1 MSDKPAPGPRT
12 PQKPP
17 DAEDQ
22 SATVPAA
29 GWNDAKTIAAAPA
42 KAPVDPAATMA
53 MPGFGAGSSD
63 AATIS
68 QDPSGAKTITQ
79 DLSGGKT
86 ITQDLSRGHAQTLAA
101 TAVTA
106 QVHQL
111 GTAAPTPVTG
121 REETI
126 VTAIAKG
133 DKLSATQPT
142 VTGREATMITAGAS
156 GDALTAISSAGQSAS
171 FSPQSQSFTRTG
183 RTRINLNLPAEAR
196 QLDEKLQLSRSSV
209 LSEMATARFGRGDA
223 LPPGIQKLINE
234 QGTEGRYAINKPLA
248 AGGMG
253 AVLAIE
259 DHDFRRGAAM
269 KVIHGKFAS
278 NTEFVERFLAEAQV
292 TAQLEHPNIVPI
304 HDLGV
309 MDDGTLYFTMKLIE
323 GQSLGGVVKS
333 LKAADPAALKRW
345 TEEEKILTFLKVLDG
360 VGFAHSKG
368 VVHRDIKPDNIMI
381 GAHGEVLVVD
391 WGIAKVLG
399 NADPRSELV
408 KQVASVREK
417 QSLSQTMEGSAMGTI
432 FYMPPEQA
440 EGKLDQIDGRS
451 DVYALGATLYEL
463 LSTKRCLENGG
474 LSDMI
479 VKIVN
484 GNFIPLETALPG
496 VSADLAAIVHRSMA
510 IARERRYQSC
520 AEMADDLRRYLSGL
534 AVRAR
539 KRNFIERIGVWYA
552 QHRRQVQAGVAMALL
567 VAVTAVTMTVM
578 ANRKTAAQVDALV
591 AKAHGLVDKLTP
603 TGDSL
608 KAYADADAN
617 LVSAINIDDKR
628 ADVVAFEGK
637 VKADLDRATVDRDAN
652 LATAAAVDRASK
664 MLAESIALKAAD
676 KLEEAHQILLAA
688 WKLTPGNTAIAAE
701 LQDVNSKLANERLR
715 KAIAEATR
723 LKAGGDQQLAQ
734 AGKLELSDKRIDGLI
749 TQATDAYK
757 QSVNTGQSI
766 TGIDDQLKAAAVL
779 REKAAAALAK
789 AEAEKRGKAQ
799 AAKAGDAYAAK
810 KYEEAM
816 AAIGAALNDVPNEPA
831 YEKLKQQIHDTDV
844 AERQARAEAET
855 KAANLAKN
863 KEELAKASAELAAGR
878 FAPALEAA
886 TKALAFV
893 PNDPAADT
901 LRLSVI
907 KQAGDDAER
916 KAKALALQQ
925 CKDLTATAAQ
935 ALATGDLA
943 KANELIEQALG
954 KVAGDA
960 DALKVKQDLHD
971 AFRAAALAKAQAEAR
986 AAAAKLMASA
996 HELVAKLRAEQAR
1009 LVTAISTLDR
1019 LKVELAGQTA
1029 DRQQPLWDA
1038 HKGVRTAQING
1049 SELWSQ
1055 AEAAGQ
1061 NALALLADQ
1070 PKDPVVA
1077 DAKTMLAELY
1087 RERLLESRARHDVA
1101 ASIAFG
1107 NLLKRYDD
1115 GRYAGMFAEQGTLTI
1130 TGPAGTSIQLRAI
1143 GQGADLRLVAVGE
1156 PTTVTLPSMPLVRPG
1171 GRYQLSS
1178 GEVLISVVV
1187 SAAAPVAI
1195 TWPGALPVIPGMPVR
1210 YVPPGPHS
1218 KAFLLGQYEVSAGQ
1232 YDVYIHDP
1240 AMWPKVQAAW
1250 KAAILD
1256 AKGETPLSFIPRQS
1270 PNGNEM
1276 WQGIATG
1283 DKHEQL
1289 NELNPPKE
1297 KDFPDYRSQPIT
1309 GISREDAEAY
1319 CAWLGA
1325 KSGQKVRLP
1334 TAAEWQFAANA
1345 GDDGRIYPW
1354 GEEFDVSLAVTAYLP
1369 GQKGKPRVEAAKIG
1383 TMPSDIGPF
1392 GHYDLAGNARE
1403 WLGDRGPA
1411 AGIQQALIAGGSWS
1425 DDRAEQF
1432 RTTFT
1437 ESVQPVYVGASIG
1450 FRILVDVP

>member
-1 MSDKPAPGPRT
+1 MSDKPAPGSRV
-12 PQKPP
+12 PQRPP
-17 DAEDQ
+17 DAEDK

-29 GWNDAKTIAAAPA
+29 GWDGAQTVAATPAPV
-42 KAPVDPAATMA
+42 PVDPAATLA
-53 MPGFGAGSSD
+53 VPGFGAGSSD
-63 AATIS
+63 AATVS
-68 QDPSGAKTITQ
+68 QDF
-79 DLSGGKT
+79 
-86 ITQDLSRGHAQTLAA
+86 SRAQAQTLAA

-106 QVHQL
+106 QAQP
-111 GTAAPTPVTG
+111 GTALPTPMTG
-121 REETI
+121 REATMI
-126 VTAIAKG
+126 TAVPPGAQ
-133 DKLSATQPT
+133 LSATQPT

-209 LSEMATARFGRGDA
+209 LSEMATARFGRGDT
-223 LPPGIQKLINE
+223 LPPGIQKLISE
-234 QGTEGRYAINKPLA
+234 QGTEGRYAINRPLA

-269 KVIHGKFAS
+269 KVIHGKFAQ
-278 NTEFVERFLAEAQV
+278 NPEAVERFLAEAQV

-323 GQSLGGVVKS
+323 GQSLGGVVKA
-333 LKAADPAALKRW
+333 LKAAEPAALARW

-391 WGIAKVLG
+391 WGIAKVLA
-399 NADPRSELV
+399 NADPRSDLV

-440 EGKLDQIDGRS
+440 EGKLDLIDGRA
-451 DVYALGATLYEL
+451 DIYALGATLYEL
-463 LSTKRCLENGG
+463 LSTRRCLDSGG

-496 VSADLAAIVHRSMA
+496 VNADLAAIVHRAMA
-510 IARERRYQSC
+510 LSRERRYASC
-520 AEMADDLRRYLSGL
+520 SEMADDLRRYLSGQ
-534 AVRAR
+534 AVLAR
-539 KRNFIERIGVWYA
+539 KRNFLERLGLWYA
-552 QHRRQVQAGVAMALL
+552 QHRRQVQVVVAMALL
-567 VAVTAVTMTVM
+567 VGGTVAAMTAM
-578 ANRKTAAQVDALV
+578 ASRKTAAQVDALV
-591 AKAHGLVDKLTP
+591 AKAHALVDRLQP
-603 TGDSL
+603 TGEAV
-608 KAYADADAN
+608 KAFEEA
-617 LVSAINIDDKR
+617 SALLISAGGIDERR
-628 ADVVAFEGK
+628 ADVAAYGEK
-637 VKADLDRATVDRDAN
+637 LKADLELAKRDRDAN
-652 LATAAAVDRASK
+652 LAKENAVATASK
-664 MLAESIALKAAD
+664 MLSESIALKAAD
-676 KLEEAHQILLAA
+676 KLEEAHQLLLVA
-688 WKLTPGNTAIAAE
+688 WRLTPENTAIATE
-701 LQDVNSKLANERLR
+701 LQDVNGKLANERLR
-715 KAIAEATR
+715 KAVAEATR
-723 LKAGGDQQLAQ
+723 LKASGDQQLAQ
-734 AGKLELSDKRIDGLI
+734 AAKLELSDKRIEAIL

-766 TGIDDQLKAAAVL
+766 QGIDDQLKAAAVL
-779 REKAAAALAK
+779 REKAAAAFAR

-799 AAKAGDAYAAK
+799 AAKAGEAYAAK
-810 KYEEAM
+810 RYEEAM
-816 AAIGAALNDVPNEPA
+816 AAIGAALNDVPNEAA
-831 YEKLKQQIHDTDV
+831 YEKLRQQIHDSDV
-844 AERQARAEAET
+844 ADRAARADAEA
-855 KAANLAKN
+855 KAAAQAKS
-863 KEELAKASAELAAGR
+863 KEELAKASAELAAGH

-901 LRLSVI
+901 LRLVVI
-907 KQAGDDAER
+907 KQAGEDAER
-916 KAKALALQQ
+916 KARAAAAQQ

-935 ALATGDLA
+935 ALASGDLV

-954 KVAGDA
+954 KVPGDA
-960 DALKVKQDLHD
+960 EALKVKQDLHD
-971 AFRAAALAKAQAEAR
+971 AARAAALAKAQAEAR
-986 AAAAKLMASA
+986 AAAAKLMAGA
-996 HELVAKLRAEQAR
+996 HDLVAKLRAEQAR
-1009 LVTAISTLDR
+1009 LVTAVSTLDR
-1019 LKVELAGQTA
+1019 LKVELAGQTP

-1038 HKGVRTAQING
+1038 HKGVRTAQSNS

-1070 PKDPVVA
+1070 PRDAVVA
-1077 DAKTMLAELY
+1077 DAKTVLAELY

-1107 NLLKRYDD
+1107 NLLRRYDD
-1115 GRYAGMFAEQGTLTI
+1115 GRFAGMFAEQGTLAI
-1130 TGPAGTSIQLRAI
+1130 SGPAGTAIQLRAI
-1143 GQGADLRLVAVGE
+1143 GQGNDLRLVAVGE
-1156 PTTVTLPSMPLVRPG
+1156 PTTLTLPCAPLTRPG
-1171 GRYQLSS
+1171 GRYQLSA

-1187 SAAAPVAI
+1187 SAATPVAI
-1195 TWPGALPVIPGMPVR
+1195 AWPGALPAIPGMAVR
-1210 YVPPGPHS
+1210 YVPPGLHS
-1218 KAFLLGQYEVSAGQ
+1218 KAFLMGQYEVTQGQ
-1232 YDVYIHDP
+1232 YSEFIHDP
-1240 AMWPKVQAAW
+1240 AVWPKVQAAW

-1256 AKGETPLSFIPRQS
+1256 AKAETPLSYIPRLS
-1270 PNGNEM
+1270 PNGNET
-1276 WQGIATG
+1276 WQGKATG
-1283 DKHEQL
+1283 DHHEKL
-1289 NELNPPKE
+1289 DELIMPDQAKFP
-1297 KDFPDYRSQPIT
+1297 DFPSYPVT
-1309 GISREDAEAY
+1309 GISRDDAEAY

-1345 GDDGRIYPW
+1345 GDEGRIYPW

-1369 GQKGKPRVEAAKIG
+1369 GQPGKARQDPARIG
-1383 TMPSDIGPF
+1383 SLPSDIGPF

-1411 AGIQQALIAGGSWS
+1411 AGIQQGLIAGGSWS

-1437 ESVQPVYVGASIG
+1437 ESVQPYYVGASIG
-1450 FRILVDVP
+1450 FRIIVDVP